1 MDRRRLPGGE
11 IEMSQTMTRLYSIF
25 AVACIVASPIWGAAQ
40 AAETSAGLA
49 QVQMT
54 DIEVGT
60 GKEAVSGTQVQV
72 HYTGWTLDGKKF
84 DSSLDRNSPF
94 EFYLGAG
101 SVIQG
106 WDIGVAGMRVGGKRE
121 LVIPSKFGYG
131 ERGAPP
137 RIPPNA
143 TLKFEVAL
151 LNVMEPSYTN
161 VGNDALKDLL
171 ARGVPIVDLRRQD
184 EWKQTGVIN
193 GSTLITAFNG
203 RGQFQP
209 AFGDAFEKLVGPQDE
224 VILICRTGSRTMAM
238 SRHLSDKM
246 GYAKVYNVQN
256 GITKWIAD
264 GNPVV
269 KP

>member
-11 IEMSQTMTRLYSIF
+11 IEMSQIMTRLFTIF
-25 AVACIVASPIWGAAQ
+25 AVALIGASPIWGAAQ
-40 AAETSAGLA
+40 AAETPAGA
-49 QVQMT
+49 PQVQIT
-54 DIEVGT
+54 DIQIGT
-60 GKEAVSGTQVQV
+60 GKEAVSGAQVQV

-94 EFYLGAG
+94 KFSLGAG
-101 SVIQG
+101 SVIEG

-121 LVIPSKFGYG
+121 LIIPSQFGYG

-137 RIPPNA
+137 KIPPNA

-151 LNVMEPSYTN
+151 LGVTDPSYTN

-184 EWKQTGVIN
+184 EWTQTGVIK
-193 GSTLITAFNG
+193 GSTLITAFDG

-209 AFGDAFEKLVGPQDE
+209 AFLDAFEKLAGPQDE
-224 VILICRTGSRTMAM
+224 VILICRTGSRTRAM
-238 SRHLSDKM
+238 SRHLGDKM